1 MKRRAEFLVEKR
13 DGRTEWLRATKLAR
27 SIHLALHSA
36 GIDEDWRA
44 LELAAAVL
52 SGLRARQRDDQTA
65 GRRVGMLT
73 TAQLADAVAQVL
85 VATGVPVAAAAY
97 GLVASERTRR
107 RRSLELLAARAPAD
121 AGDAVPAPEPRNRLG
136 RR

>member
-27 SIHLALHSA
+27 SIHMALASA
-36 GIDEDWRA
+36 GVDEDWRA
-44 LELAAAVL
+44 LELATAVL
-52 SGLRARQRDDQTA
+52 SGLRSRQRDEQAA

-73 TAQLADAVAQVL
+73 TAQLADAVAHVL
-85 VATGVPVAAAAY
+85 VATGAPVAAAAY
-97 GLVASERTRR
+97 GLVAAERMRR
-107 RRSLELLAARAPAD
+107 RRSLDLLAARVPAE
-121 AGDAVPAPEPRNRLG
+121 ASDAVPEPGPHNRLG